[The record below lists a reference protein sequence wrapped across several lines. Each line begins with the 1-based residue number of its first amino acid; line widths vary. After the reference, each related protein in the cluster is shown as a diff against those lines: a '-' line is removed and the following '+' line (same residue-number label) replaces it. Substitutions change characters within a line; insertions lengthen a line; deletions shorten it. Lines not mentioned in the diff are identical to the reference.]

1 MRREDVLR
9 FAAATPAP
17 TRAEVARRRLLVGAA
32 AAAWSAGIMLSVDG
46 VRVAP
51 RPLWLVLATGIASA
65 LVSAAVLWF
74 AATRGRN
81 MLGRSARTLA
91 AVVVGAPVLLLAWK
105 IGLTAC
111 ADGMSDAWPMRPGTR
126 CLTVS
131 SLSALGPFLALLW
144 ARRRSVTDHARWT
157 GAALGVA
164 AGSVGWLVN
173 DLRCQVGYWPHVLL
187 GHLLPIAIFAAL
199 GLLLADVLSPRWI
212 HPR

>member
-1 MRREDVLR
+1 MRQAVLR
-9 FAAATPAP
+9 FAETTPAP
-17 TRAEVARRRLLVGAA
+17 TRAEVTRGRVLAGAA
-32 AAAWSAGIMLSVDG
+32 AAAWSASIMLSVDG
-46 VRVAP
+46 VRIAP

-65 LVSAAVLWF
+65 LVSGAVLWI

-81 MLGRSARTLA
+81 MLGHGARTLA

-111 ADGMSDAWPMRPGTR
+111 AGGMSDAWPMRPGTR

-131 SLSALGPFLALLW
+131 SLSAVGPFLALLW

-164 AGSVGWLVN
+164 AGSVGWVVN
-173 DLRCQVGYWPHVLL
+173 DLRCQVGYWPHLLL
-187 GHLLPIAIFAAL
+187 GHLLPIAVFAAIGIL
-199 GLLLADVLSPRWI
+199 VAERLSPRWI